1 MIFWRRMNSLWKTI
15 LDGLT
20 YKDLAGHRQLR
31 AYSVITIAMLVLL
44 ILVGGFF
51 LFIRIQLMSSVEAA
65 PIPVSITTEPE
76 IVPTTTPQTV
86 AVYEPGCPIDPGQ
99 WSLADTVIPQNYK
112 IIQPACVYEGLEKTI
127 AWALAVRNGFSRAE
141 ATNAF
146 GFDEMPMKKLDQVKI
161 LTDTKGPLEIPVS
174 FIPPNPDFTEWR
186 VNANGESS
194 VVYALRGC
202 FRTSSIVGNR
212 LETWGGDYPVICV
225 VIEDSENTSVVYQ
238 LDEHVYTSPAIP
250 TRSFL
255 LFGYAGDGSWVWLGT
270 QSDPKIEIDDAAKYA
285 NDRLTF
291 ATLYDSQP
299 WDMKWLKRRY
309 QLEMKALPE
318 SWITKTDEMDKQAI
332 LSGLNKSVE
341 EGGS

>member
-1 MIFWRRMNSLWKTI
+1 MKSLWKTI

-20 YKDLAGHRQLR
+20 YKDLAGKRQPR
-31 AYSVITIAMLVLL
+31 AYSVITIAILVLL
-44 ILVGGFF
+44 ILVGGFS
-51 LFIRIQLMSSVEAA
+51 LMSRIQVMSRVEAA
-65 PIPVSITTEPE
+65 PMPVTITAEPIE
-76 IVPTTTPQTV
+76 EPVTTP
-86 AVYEPGCPIDPGQ
+86 AVNRVYVPGCPTDPDQ
-99 WSLADTVIPQNYK
+99 WSLADVVIRQNYK
-112 IIQPACVYEGLEKTI
+112 VIQPACVYEGLEKTV

-141 ATNAF
+141 ATSAL
-146 GFDEMPMKKLDQVKI
+146 GFYEMPMKHLHQVTI
-161 LTDTKGPLEIPVS
+161 LTETNGPLDIPVS

-202 FRTSSIVGNR
+202 FRTSSVVGNR

-225 VIEDSENTSVVYQ
+225 VIEDAENTSVIYR
-238 LDEHVYTSPAIP
+238 LGEHIYTSPAIP

-255 LFGYAGDGSWVWLGT
+255 LFGYAGDGSWAWLGT

-285 NDRLTF
+285 NDRLTI

-299 WDMKWLKRRY
+299 WDMKWVTRRY
-309 QLEMKALPE
+309 SLEMKALPE

-332 LSGLNKSVE
+332 LSGLNAFV
-341 EGGS
+341 EGGG